1 LGIGEDEELTHERI
15 RMAYKRASLTAHP
28 DKGGS
33 AEKFDEL
40 KRAFTYVEKLID
52 RIRGKAEDRARFTA
66 PVTMETAMA
75 ARFTPTGSDLAM
87 PGSRDSRGPV
97 TLSAKKLDMNL
108 FNKMFEQNKLPDP
121 ERDTGY
127 GDWLK
132 SQEGGEDVVV
142 DPRLSS
148 GKKVTSQLFD
158 QVFRERAHA
167 GAGAIVRKTE
177 PDALITPGGTE
188 LGGEVDDYTAA
199 FGSGTQFTDIKQA
212 YTTKSTFSQEVANV
226 RVKNDKVS
234 LEEAC
239 RARDAEMKAPVQ
251 RDEQT
256 RILESERALKER
268 ERKRLLRL
276 ANQDIQAST
285 WFEQMAAQLF
295 VTDK

>member
-1 LGIGEDEELTHERI
+1 
-15 RMAYKRASLTAHP
+15 
-28 DKGGS
+28 
-33 AEKFDEL
+33 
-40 KRAFTYVEKLID
+40 
-52 RIRGKAEDRARFTA
+52 
-66 PVTMETAMA
+66 MESAMA
-75 ARFTPTGSDLAM
+75 ARFTPTGSDLAI
-87 PGSRDSRGPV
+87 PRGSPT
-97 TLSAKKLDMNL
+97 TLSAKKLDINL

-167 GAGAIVRKTE
+167 SAGAIVLKTE

-212 YTTKSTFSQEVANV
+212 YTSKSTFSQEVANV
-226 RVKNDKVS
+226 RVKDAKMS

-239 RARDAEMKAPVQ
+239 RAREAEMKTPVN

-268 ERKRLLRL
+268 ERKRQIRL
-276 ANQDIQAST
+276 ANQDIQAAT
-285 WFEQMAAQLF
+285 WFNKMAAQLF